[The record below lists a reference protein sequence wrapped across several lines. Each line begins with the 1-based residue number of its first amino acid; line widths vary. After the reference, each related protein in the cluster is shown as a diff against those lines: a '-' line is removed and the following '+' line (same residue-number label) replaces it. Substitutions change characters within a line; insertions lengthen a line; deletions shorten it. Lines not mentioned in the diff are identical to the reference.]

1 MKIQPSEAAC
11 GKIIFD
17 YETWK
22 RLRYGTLHYRA
33 FLLPTTFSP
42 HPSVLPHPSCFT
54 TLISHYLHL
63 PPLPVIL
70 SFFYHQPL
78 RTHTHRYTS
87 LKKACSFSPGHQPN
101 PQTHEGQRRPFTEQN
116 AARGGGDKDSCGG
129 NILLLFVLHNANR
142 AASPCWRTD
151 QEDVRSGGC
160 EQRFL

>member
-1 MKIQPSEAAC
+1 METAQIRDLTLPS
-11 GKIIFD
+11 FPPP
-17 YETWK
+17 
-22 RLRYGTLHYRA
+22 HH
-33 FLLPTTFSP
+33 LLPSP
-42 HPSVLPHPSCFT
+42 LRPPPSFLFHHINLPLPAPSPSSCHPFVL
-54 TLISHYLHL
+54 L
-63 PPLPVIL
+63 PPAI
-70 SFFYHQPL
+70 
-78 RTHTHRYTS
+78 THTHTQVYRYTS